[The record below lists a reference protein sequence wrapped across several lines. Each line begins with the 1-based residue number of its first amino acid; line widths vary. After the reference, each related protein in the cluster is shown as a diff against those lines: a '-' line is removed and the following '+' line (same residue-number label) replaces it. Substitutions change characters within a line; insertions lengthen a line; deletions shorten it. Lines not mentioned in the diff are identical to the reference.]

1 MIAPTNTSET
11 AVAASGVMA
20 ILLLTA
26 VGLAHITSIVDPV
39 TDTDIDP

>member
-1 MIAPTNTSET
+1 MIAPTNTCET
-11 AVAASGVMA
+11 VTAASGVMA

-26 VGLAHITSIVDPV
+26 VGLTPITSIVDPV